1 MQQFI
6 EALTRIAQIV
16 AILAASMAIG
26 FGALAVILALTTRGE
41 KPTVS
46 TPIAE
51 SEYDRMLRED
61 MENFERRKI

>member
-16 AILAASMAIG
+16 AILAASVAIG

-41 KPTVS
+41 KTTVS
-46 TPIAE
+46 TPIPE